1 MKLEF
6 INEFSNFFNE
16 LMKNRETWLQKRPC
30 AQFPKE
36 IITKK
41 EKIEC

>member
-6 INEFSNFFNE
+6 INEFSNFIYE

>member
-6 INEFSNFFNE
+6 INEFSNSSNE
-16 LMKNRETWLQKRPC
+16 LIKNRETWLQKRPC

-41 EKIEC
+41 EEIEC